1 MKNLQFILALCCA
14 QALFADTQTFVDLVT
29 KSKIQIKADGL
40 GGHSGEVPKV
50 QVKNNTKSS
59 IRDTLDA
66 GIIFVCEDNKAQS
79 LMVMDNYAFNLP
91 PYSSTNI
98 VVYANCVIPHN
109 YSPHKDSKFII
120 DTVKNEKLSGL
131 AKLIAKHRYYTY
143 ATQSIVWALINNS
156 DVSCEKR
163 DSAVAWPVYQYMAKF
178 VKVQVYKPE
187 ADPYSQASINHG
199 PPPKPKFAFASR
211 VNITANIQ
219 NTQNFS
225 LICTDTSGKELRSYY
240 KNKTI
245 KNGVYSVT
253 IGFNELVEDTNLV
266 VIFKLLDQQ
275 NHIVFSKRV
284 KNNNLDDRPKIWLY
298 KTQFEYDV
306 PKDLKNASLKAY
318 GPDGNL
324 FEVLYEKR
332 VMPKGPRRAPY
343 SFYHFFDKDAKFKIK
358 LFEDNEEILRFD
370 IKPLTLDE
378 IKN

>member
-1 MKNLQFILALCCA
+1 
-14 QALFADTQTFVDLVT
+14 
-29 KSKIQIKADGL
+29 
-40 GGHSGEVPKV
+40 
-50 QVKNNTKSS
+50 
-59 IRDTLDA
+59 LDA
-66 GIIFVCEDNKAQS
+66 GVIFVCDDNKAQS

-143 ATQSIVWALINNS
+143 ATQSIVWALINKS
-156 DVSCEKR
+156 DVACEKR
-163 DSAVAWPVYQYMAKF
+163 DSVSAWPVYQYMAKY

-187 ADPYSQASINHG
+187 AATYSQAYNHG

-306 PKDLKNASLKAY
+306 PKDLKKLMDQMVISWK
-318 GPDGNL
+318 
-324 FEVLYEKR
+324 
-332 VMPKGPRRAPY
+332 
-343 SFYHFFDKDAKFKIK
+343 SFMKSV
-358 LFEDNEEILRFD
+358 
-370 IKPLTLDE
+370 
-378 IKN
+378 